1 MMAKLQID
9 RQWIVVLILLL
20 LSGCSGGSKVLDENI
35 ALATQK
41 LQRLKTTLDNG
52 QLRNAQLIRQ
62 YARIVAAARPDLAA
76 ITQQLSK
83 DATSAGQPFQWLVGR
98 LADVKKIKAQYGDRN
113 KLLEE
118 VYSITDA
125 ADSNNFNNALAD
137 SVNVLADMS
146 NGQLAR
152 VGTIAKGQESAFND
166 TKNFGTGAQLVG
178 NPTYGHWSSSGG
190 TSFWEWYGMYAM
202 FSRLSGGQRIYYSS
216 WDRYRPYS
224 YYQDRGIN
232 RYGSPLIRDK
242 WGSRYGSTY
251 QKSAGRSAAR
261 RGFGNRPR
269 QSSSFSKGA
278 GVSRK
283 ARPAAAQRSR
293 VTTGTLRRSS
303 RYSSRGV
310 FGGK

>member
-1 MMAKLQID
+1 MMAKLQIGS
-9 RQWIVVLILLL
+9 QWIVLLIFFLLG
-20 LSGCSGGSKVLDENI
+20 GCSGGNKVLDENI

-62 YARIVAAARPDLAA
+62 YARIVAAARPELTA
-76 ITQQLSK
+76 ITQQLSR
-83 DATSAGQPFQWLVGR
+83 DATAAGQPYQWLVGR
-98 LADVKKIKAQYGDRN
+98 LADVKKIKAQFGDRN

-146 NGQLAR
+146 KGQLAR
-152 VGTIAKGQESAFND
+152 VGTIAKDQESSFND
-166 TKNFGTGAQLVG
+166 TKNFGAGAQLVG
-178 NPTYGHWSSSGG
+178 NPTYGQWRSSGG

-202 FSRLSGGQRIYYSS
+202 FSNLFGGQRIYYSS

-232 RYGSPLIRDK
+232 RYGSPFIRDK
-242 WGSRYGSTY
+242 WGRRYGSTY

-261 RGFGNRPR
+261 RSFGTQPR
-269 QSSSFSKGA
+269 KFSSFSKGA

-283 ARPAAAQRSR
+283 ARPTAAQRSR